1 VDTSKKVEKSYTPTP
16 EKKEE
21 GGGNAMILLSG
32 KQADINIKHTCIVF
46 DNIKSTPSIK

>member
-32 KQADINIKHTCIVF
+32 KQAGN
-46 DNIKSTPSIK
+46 SIKVGGDLNVSAS